1 MDERNFNG
9 LIVRHRKSAVFF
21 ERETDLSIEGYVSP
35 FRKDEAPVIQP
46 SELKR
51 KYTFS
56 QSEFKEFVAY
66 MEQIAE
72 EAWKSFTPKEADS
85 MGADYADYYD
95 KDFENEGSLSVGK
108 YYIDLDGP
116 ANQPKTDNPIVRLYK
131 FNKRK
136 FESFIYD
143 LRKTMTGSEV
153 ND

>member
-1 MDERNFNG
+1 MAERNFKG

-35 FRKDEAPVIQP
+35 YWKDKTPVIEP

-51 KYTFS
+51 KYIFS
-56 QSEFKEFVAY
+56 EDEFKEFLDY
-66 MEQIAE
+66 MEQIAN
-72 EAWKSFTPKEADS
+72 EAWKSFVPKEADS
-85 MGADYADYYD
+85 FGADYCEYYD
-95 KDFENEGSLSVGK
+95 REFDNNGSLSVGK
-108 YYIDLDGP
+108 YYLNIEGP
-116 ANQPKTDNPIVRLYK
+116 YQKKTNNPIIRLYK

-153 ND
+153 NG